1 MPKRIPFID
10 ETYWEKVNP
19 YLSQLLT
26 PENGGINLW
35 TNATRPSGLV
45 AEDIG
50 RTGWNTDTGC
60 FQRWNGTSWE
70 NLQPSLT
77 TLGPV
82 ITELFED
89 WNPEPPP
96 QWLTDLILNTISTW
110 NPSPIPQWLIDAI
123 NAILNALSLSDIV
136 NLLNQWTPS
145 QGSPVDLLIDA
156 AMTSGG
162 LTEAQAINII
172 NNWSSAVPTW
182 LTNYINGQ
190 LTGLALSQLAG
201 NATLPQIQTA
211 LNQWYN
217 DILKPYINGLL
228 NIGNLGGNASLA
240 QIQSALDSWYN
251 STLKPYIDTG
261 DANAKAYGDQI
272 RATLLTKVD
281 TNYNDLLNRINT
293 HGHAGTPT
301 TTTTTSPPSTTASST
316 TPPPTT
322 TTPPP
327 TTTAPPSAIYWG
339 SNTTLNNTT
348 DVAFVS
354 TGVQSSGAL
363 SFYTFVNDATMNATI
378 DITLIRIPGKINGV
392 NNIPS
397 SISYASLTSATGAQ
411 TSNHSL
417 EWNLG
422 NPIGPFPAIS
432 VATTTQSSD
441 NGYNIYMKVNSATRN
456 GTPLKSIVVGFNAS
470 GGSSPSMTIT
480 YTGPSTD
487 TV

>member
-35 TNATRPSGLV
+35 TNATRPSGLL

-50 RTGWNTDTGC
+50 RTGWNLDAGC
-60 FQRWNGTSWE
+60 LQRWNGTSWV

-77 TLGPV
+77 TLG
-82 ITELFED
+82 TEIHKIFEE
-89 WNPEPPP
+89 WNPIPPP
-96 QWLTDLILNTISTW
+96 QWLIDLILNTINEW
-110 NPSPIPQWLIDAI
+110 EPLKYPSWLNSLLQDLID
-123 NAILNALSLSDIV
+123 NLELSDIE
-136 NLLNQWTPS
+136 NLLNIWNPPE
-145 QGSPVDLLIDA
+145 GSEVKRLLDL
-156 AMTSGG
+156 AMETGG
-162 LTEAQAINII
+162 LTELQVKDIITNWDKNI
-172 NNWSSAVPTW
+172 PPW
-182 LTNYINGQ
+182 LVQEITNKLAEITFDT
-190 LTGLALSQLAG
+190 LTGR
-201 NATLPQIQTA
+201 ATLKQIQKA
-211 LNQWYN
+211 LDEWYE
-217 DILKPYINGLL
+217 DTLKAYID
-228 NIGNLGGNASLA
+228 NISLEDLGGNITFE
-240 QIQSALDSWYN
+240 QIRNALNKWFTEY
-251 STLKPYIDTG
+251 LKKYID
-261 DANAKAYGDQI
+261 DEDKANKKHADDL
-272 RATLLTKVD
+272 RTPLLQKVND
-281 TNYNDLLNRINT
+281 NYTELLNLINNHSHT
-293 HGHAGTPT
+293 TPT
-301 TTTTTSPPSTTASST
+301 TTIPLST
-316 TPPPTT
+316 TPVSTTTTTT

-327 TTTAPPSAIYWG
+327 TTTTAPPSAIYWG